1 MQELFN
7 IGRAYREFDLITG
20 AMVYRL
26 KEEFEDYGKDFKR
39 VRKVQTD
46 CTSNGVMQQQNNV

>member
-1 MQELFN
+1 MQELIN
-7 IGRAYREFDLITG
+7 INRAFKEFDLISS
-20 AMVYRL
+20 AMVYKL

-46 CTSNGVMQQQNNV
+46 CSINGAMQQQNNV